1 MVPNV
6 RKAATPSLRDADAA
20 AEAEALAWS
29 VLATKEQTMAVR
41 AAMTP
46 DAMAQEVAAR
56 WASWSKAASLAEAVR
71 SVLLLAE

>member
-46 DAMAQEVAAR
+46 DAMAQQRLRDQRERRGRAA
-56 WASWSKAASLAEAVR
+56 LAGIVEDR
-71 SVLLLAE
+71 R